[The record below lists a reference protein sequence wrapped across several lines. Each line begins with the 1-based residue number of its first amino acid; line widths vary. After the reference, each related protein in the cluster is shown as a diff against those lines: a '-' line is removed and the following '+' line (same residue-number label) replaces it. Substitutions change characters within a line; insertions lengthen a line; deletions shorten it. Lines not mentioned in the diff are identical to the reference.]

1 MYRFSE
7 VVYDSASQ
15 TAEIGAGLIWDDVYA
30 ALDPYGVNVVGGRV
44 SGVGVA
50 GLILGG
56 GSFHHFRMPARRSL
70 YSSQVIHGKRI
81 NMV

>member
-1 MYRFSE
+1 MYRFSK
-7 VVYDSASQ
+7 VVYNKASQ
-15 TAEIGAGLIWDDVYA
+15 TAEIGAGLIWDEVYA

-56 GSFHHFRMPARRSL
+56 GLFYHLRMARRNL
-70 YSSQVIHGKRI
+70 YPSQVIHGKQI
-81 NMV
+81 SMV